1 MPNYSKK
8 RKKKYGG
15 TKISEKSFS
24 KKTLGSRKARDQ
36 VRAQISNPKRAT
48 QNLNKMRRLIRNQP
62 NMPLYYAP
70 YYAQDDAPYYAQD
83 DAPYY
88 AQNDAQNDVQDDVQ
102 DGAPDGFYDVV
113 WNGIGNG
120 EEWTQGRID
129 GLNEPWRDDNGHRLN
144 QHPIVGAPVE
154 GRSDDWVRGYQSAF
168 NNNILGQAN
177 VFNINNL
184 DDDDDDDSDNDA
196 EEEQEYVSENEAE
209 EEQEYVSENEDEPPR
224 VIQNDAPQVRV
235 PQDRVPQV
243 VALDSRQEIPQGIPQ
258 NCGMCFGPLNNGTNI
273 IRTNCDG
280 AHHYFHQNCFEA
292 HLNVGRNRQNSRC
305 PAGHDYDDYQNIG
318 PIPRRG
324 GTKKH
329 MTKKRRKGKKGR
341 KGKSRKNK

>member
-15 TKISEKSFS
+15 TKIRDKSFS

-36 VRAQISNPKRAT
+36 LRAQISNPKRAT

-62 NMPLYYAP
+62 NMPLYYAQDDAP

-88 AQNDAQNDVQDDVQ
+88 AQDDAPDDAQDD
-102 DGAPDGFYDVV
+102 APDGFYDVV

-168 NNNILGQAN
+168 DNNILGQAN
-177 VFNINNL
+177 VFNIN
-184 DDDDDDDSDNDA
+184 DSDDDDSDDDA

-235 PQDRVPQV
+235 PQVI
-243 VALDSRQEIPQGIPQ
+243 ALDGRQEIPQEIPQ

-292 HLNVGRNRQNSRC
+292 HLNIGRNRQNSRC
-305 PAGHDYDDYQNIG
+305 PAGHDYEDYQNIG

-329 MTKKRRKGKKGR
+329 MTKKRRKGKKR
-341 KGKSRKNK
+341 KSRKNK